1 VSGIEKMPIDAI
13 NALLGQDITSMCK
26 LSKDALMSVLD
37 RLALFVSPYD
47 KNGIYLTFNQSGL
60 SISSKK
66 SNGSELIEFEA
77 TENFKDYT
85 CCIDIEML
93 RSQVSTI
100 STNSIELYFGSEVAI
115 KFVDGNVVKIVA
127 LMEDDRVG

>member
-1 VSGIEKMPIDAI
+1 MPIDAI
-13 NALLGQDITSMCK
+13 ESLLKQDFESTCK

-47 KNGIYLTFNQSGL
+47 KNGIYLTFSKDGL
-60 SISSKK
+60 SIASKK
-66 SNGSELIEFEA
+66 SNGSELVEFES

-100 STNSIELYFGSEVAI
+100 STNSIELHFGADVAI
-115 KFVDGNVVKIVA
+115 KFVDGNVTKIVA
-127 LMEDDRVG
+127 LMEDDRIG